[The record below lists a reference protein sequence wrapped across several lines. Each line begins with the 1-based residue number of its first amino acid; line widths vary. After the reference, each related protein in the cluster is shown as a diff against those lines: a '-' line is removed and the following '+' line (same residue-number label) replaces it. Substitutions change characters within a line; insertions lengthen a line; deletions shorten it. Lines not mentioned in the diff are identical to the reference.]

1 MLVNLIWDASGV
13 AVIYLIL
20 IDENP
25 QIAWT

>member
-1 MLVNLIWDASGV
+1 MLVNLTWDASRV